1 MDTIRIL
8 VVDDH
13 QVVRE
18 GLRHMLQLE
27 SDIEVAGEASNA
39 KEALA
44 QVESLSPDII
54 LMDIK
59 MPGIDGIELTRQLKE
74 KQPFCN
80 VIMLTLYDEYLAE
93 AMEAGAVGYLL
104 KDAKRAELT
113 QAIRQVHHGEVVIS
127 ESITAKPRI
136 EYEERFGKKAE
147 GNLLPEPNGPMPEEV
162 QMVIPPPAD
171 ANQLIRFVSRAE
183 DMLQSRMLQMV
194 GSWRGDTAITIALP
208 KPTLLA
214 NILNK
219 LGEMPEVGTIGEK
232 PLTGRADPGLFKK
245 VATMPRL
252 KTRIRKTIFITLK
265 NGKAGEQAKQS
276 DKEQAIDIRP

>member
-18 GLRHMLQLE
+18 GLRHMLELE
-27 SDIEVAGEASNA
+27 ADMEVVGEAGDA
-39 KEALA
+39 REALT
-44 QVESLSPDII
+44 QVESFSPEII

-59 MPGIDGIELTRQLKE
+59 MPGVDGIELTRQLKE
-74 KQPFCN
+74 KQPLCSI
-80 VIMLTLYDEYLAE
+80 IMLTLYDEYLAE
-93 AMEAGAVGYLL
+93 AIEAGAVGYIL